1 MNQMD
6 RSRIAT
12 ALVLII
18 LGVWFLLVQ
27 FVPALQGFSINGRT
41 WPLIIVG
48 LGVLFGLI
56 GLVAWTPAFL
66 VPACV
71 IGGIG
76 GLLYYQNLTG
86 DWQSWAYAWTLI
98 PGFAGVGVFLSSLL
112 SGRIREA
119 ISSGVWLVF
128 ISGTLFLI
136 FSSFLGGP
144 SLLGIYWPVL
154 IILLGVI
161 LLARS
166 IFSRSNRV

>member
-12 ALVLII
+12 ALVLIL

-27 FVPALQGFSINGRT
+27 FVPALEGFAINGRT

-48 LGVLFGLI
+48 LGILFALI
-56 GLVAWTPAFL
+56 GLVTWTPALL
-66 VPACV
+66 VPACI

-76 GLLYYQNLTG
+76 GLLYYQNMTG

-98 PGFAGVGVFLSSLL
+98 PGFTGVGVFFSSLL

-119 ISSGVWLVF
+119 ISGGVWLVF
-128 ISGTLFLI
+128 LSGTLFLI

-161 LLARS
+161 LLAQS
-166 IFSRSNRV
+166 IFRRGS